1 MFVFAFVESVLSAQ
15 SHLMWKTQ
23 RDIFRVA
30 EVADFVEN
38 NWHLLCVDEV
48 RDPGTSAGARKEDG
62 VVQLVE
68 KDKKDGKWR
77 DSFVTSQAI
86 KKIYDRA
93 FFSEI
98 DCL

>member
-1 MFVFAFVESVLSAQ
+1 
-15 SHLMWKTQ
+15 
-23 RDIFRVA
+23 
-30 EVADFVEN
+30 
-38 NWHLLCVDEV
+38 
-48 RDPGTSAGARKEDG
+48 
-62 VVQLVE
+62 VQLVE